1 MSLLSEPG
9 SVLIKTMLT
18 KSLAEGL
25 WYTQTE
31 FLSKEVLAI
40 VTARQRNAQMIKVL
54 GAYTLL

>member
-31 FLSKEVLAI
+31 FLSKNVPTI
-40 VTARQRNAQMIKVL
+40 VTARQRNAQTIKVL

>member
-31 FLSKEVLAI
+31 FSSKEVLTI
-40 VTARQRNAQMIKVL
+40 VTARQRNAQAIKVL

>member
-9 SVLIKTMLT
+9 SILIKTMLT

-31 FLSKEVLAI
+31 FLSKEVLTI
-40 VTARQRNAQMIKVL
+40 VTARNAQMIKVL
-54 GAYTLL
+54 GACALL

>member
-9 SVLIKTMLT
+9 SILIQTMLT

-31 FLSKEVLAI
+31 FLSKEVLVI

-54 GAYTLL
+54 GAYILL

>member
-9 SVLIKTMLT
+9 SILIKTMLT

-31 FLSKEVLAI
+31 FLSKEVLTI
-40 VTARQRNAQMIKVL
+40 VTARNAQMIKVL